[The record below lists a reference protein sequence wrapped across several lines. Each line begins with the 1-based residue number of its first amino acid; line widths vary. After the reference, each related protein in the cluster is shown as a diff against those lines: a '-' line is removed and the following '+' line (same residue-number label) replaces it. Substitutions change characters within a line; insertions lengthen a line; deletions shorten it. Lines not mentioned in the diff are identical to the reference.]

1 MDVFDCSA
9 EPVRAGSGPRPRAVA
24 KAADAWPAS
33 QGDEDRF
40 EARGSRFE
48 PGRAR
53 VGLEARRRVP
63 ASIREGRAWRTS
75 SRALP
80 SWRIAG
86 PPAVV
91 SEQRMEA
98 DALARTVSAAVPAV
112 RDRRSW

>member
-9 EPVRAGSGPRPRAVA
+9 EPVRAGSGPLPRAVA

-33 QGDEDRF
+33 QGEEDTF
-40 EARGSRFE
+40 KARGSRFE

-53 VGLEARRRVP
+53 VGLEARRRAP
-63 ASIREGRAWRTS
+63 ASIRESRAWRTS

-86 PPAVV
+86 PLAVV

-98 DALARTVSAAVPAV
+98 DAMLLGLAEAV
-112 RDRRSW
+112 RGSSPR